1 MQTETDIRLKHI
13 GTIDHGIDGQDIYY
27 LLTRLDDDLSPA
39 EAEDYLAPRFIWGTE
54 DDHANLITCLGIDVI
69 QAPYSK
75 NECICIIRL
84 TQNN

>member
-13 GTIDHGIDGQDIYY
+13 GTIDHGINGQNIYY
-27 LLTRLDDDLSPA
+27 LLTRLDDDLNPA
-39 EAEDYLAPRFIWGTE
+39 EAESYLAPRFIWGTE
-54 DDHANLITCLGIDVI
+54 DDHPNLITCQSINAI